1 MSKEEL
7 IEVFKDT
14 QESYS
19 VGNTH
24 VAMRNCVAN
33 TFVLN
38 GENDEEFLEHL
49 EKNHEKPATVKV
61 TKRDTLS
68 AAKEYVE
75 IIGEVPYSEGNPNDG
90 FVAVLNFASATT
102 PGGGVTKGSTAQEE
116 CICRC
121 STLYPALNQQMCWDE
136 YYNVNRKAWDNRG
149 SDTIIYTQ
157 DVLVFKDKDYNLLDK
172 GEEFYIDVITCAAPN
187 LREKPHNS
195 YNNGAKPKQLVLS
208 DDELY
213 DIHVKRAKHI
223 FNVANGK
230 GVDYLVLGAFGCGA
244 FKNNPEVVAKAYR
257 DVIPEYINNFKVIDF
272 AIIDGKYTNNYEIF
286 KKVLL

>member
-1 MSKEEL
+1 MSREEL

-14 QESYS
+14 QELYS

-49 EKNHEKPATVKV
+49 GKNHEKPATIKV

-75 IIGEVPYSEGNPNDG
+75 IIGEVPYTGGNPNDG

-136 YYNVNRKAWDNRG
+136 YYNVNRKALDNRG
-149 SDTIIYTQ
+149 SDAIIYTQ

-172 GEEFYIDVITCAAPN
+172 GNEFYIDVITCAAPN

-195 YNNGAKPKQLVLS
+195 YNDGANPKQLVLS

-223 FNVANGK
+223 FNVANGE

>member
-14 QESYS
+14 QELYS

-33 TFVLN
+33 TFVLD
-38 GENDEEFLEHL
+38 GVNDEYMEHWQTT
-49 EKNHEKPATVKV
+49 HDDPAKIRV
-61 TKRDTLS
+61 TNRDTLT
-68 AAKEYVE
+68 AAQEYDRNKE
-75 IIGEVPYSEGNPNDG
+75 DG

-121 STLYPALNQQMCWDE
+121 TTLYPALNQQKCWDK
-136 YYNVNRKAWDNRG
+136 YYNVNRKALDNRG
-149 SDTIIYTQ
+149 SDAIIYTQ

-172 GEEFYIDVITCAAPN
+172 DNEFYIDVITCAAPN
-187 LREKPHNS
+187 LRKKPHNS
-195 YNNGAKPKQLVLS
+195 YNDGANPKQLVLT
-208 DDELY
+208 DEELY

-223 FNVANGK
+223 FDVANAY
-230 GVDYLVLGAFGCGA
+230 GVEYLVLGAFGCGA
-244 FKNNPEVVAKAYR
+244 FKNNPEVVAKAYK

-286 KKVLL
+286 KKALL